1 MKIGYLLLL
10 SMLMISGAPA
20 QRITYSKP
28 EKGNFGFDWLGVI
41 GKRNNKI
48 LVYKSIFDPAPIN
61 YNFGVT
67 VSQHSFLR
75 STLCFYDSN
84 MNVIGE
90 KRLPLPDDITGVHPL
105 LYGDFFYL
113 FYQCQKGNALYC
125 MAARFDLEGN
135 MIGRPVGLD
144 TTNTPRLADR
154 SMIYSCINSE
164 DKKKILIFKVYDHSD
179 IHTYVTS
186 LLFDSELHLIHQ
198 SEFDLTMGG
207 SEYLREFSVD
217 NEGNFIFIG
226 HRGQGSGGSSE
237 QALLFRIPANKDT
250 LFYNGIIPSTISVDD
265 IRLLIDNTHKRYII
279 SSFYSHRQAG
289 NIEGL
294 YTLVRDAQGV
304 QKDIATTTELT
315 EKARQQFKTGSG
327 LKTVFNDYYLQSAH
341 LRGDGSFSI
350 EAQQLYPFPAS
361 NTVTRW
367 NYHLYQLERVPPYFG
382 LYDPDDPSHYY
393 PFRYWGGG
401 IGSRGSLIAC
411 FDTTGTLEW
420 LKKINTPQE
429 GREGLSLGYKS
440 MVVGGRLYFLYNEDI
455 RQRTYLTAQSI
466 DAAGEFN
473 TDGQLK
479 EDRALTDQRSEYAY
493 YPRLAQ
499 ALDDGV
505 WIVPCRWGRYSCL
518 AKVEF

>member
-1 MKIGYLLLL
+1 
-10 SMLMISGAPA
+10 
-20 QRITYSKP
+20 
-28 EKGNFGFDWLGVI
+28 
-41 GKRNNKI
+41 
-48 LVYKSIFDPAPIN
+48 
-61 YNFGVT
+61 
-67 VSQHSFLR
+67 
-75 STLCFYDSN
+75 

-90 KRLPLPDDITGVHPL
+90 KPLPLPDDITGVHPL

-113 FYQCQKGNALYC
+113 FYQCQRGNALYC

-144 TTNTPRLADR
+144 TTNTPQLADR

-164 DKKKILIFKVYDHSD
+164 DKQKILIFKVYNHSD
-179 IHTYVTS
+179 IDTYVS
-186 LLFDSELHLIHQ
+186 SVLFDRDLHLIRH
-198 SEFDLTMGG
+198 STSDLTMGG
-207 SEYLREFSVD
+207 SEYLRQFSVD

-226 HRGQGSGGSSE
+226 HRGAGPAGSSE

-250 LFYNGIIPSTISVDD
+250 LFFNEIIPATISVDD
-265 IRLLIDNTHKRYII
+265 IRLLIDNIHKRYII

-294 YTLVRDAQGV
+294 YILVRDAQGV
-304 QKDIATTTELT
+304 QRDIATTTELT
-315 EKARQQFKTGSG
+315 EKTRQIFKAGSN
-327 LKTVFNDYYLQSAH
+327 LKTVFNDYYLQSMH

-350 EAQQLYPFPAS
+350 EAQQLYPTGS
-361 NTVTRW
+361 MVTRW
-367 NYHLYQLERVPPYFG
+367 NYHLYQLEREPPYFD
-382 LYDPDDPSHYY
+382 LYDPDEPSHYY
-393 PFRYWGGG
+393 PWKYWGGG
-401 IGSRGSLIAC
+401 IGSRESLIAC

-420 LKKINTPQE
+420 LKKINTRQE
-429 GREGLSLGYKS
+429 ARNGMTLGYKS
-440 MVVGGRLYFLYNEDI
+440 MVVSGRLYFLYNEDI
-455 RQRTYLTAQSI
+455 RRRTYLTAQSI

-479 EDRALTDQRSEYAY
+479 EDRGFSDQRSECEY

-505 WIVPCRWGRYSCL
+505 WIVPCLWRKYNCL